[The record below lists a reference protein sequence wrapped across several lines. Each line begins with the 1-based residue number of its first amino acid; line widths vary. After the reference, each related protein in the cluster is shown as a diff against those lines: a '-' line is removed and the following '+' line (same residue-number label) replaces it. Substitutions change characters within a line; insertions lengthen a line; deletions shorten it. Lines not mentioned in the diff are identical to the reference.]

1 MRAKLYAA
9 LVIAALVL
17 LFILQNVEV
26 VAVRFLFW
34 HLMLSL
40 AVLLLGTLGV
50 GVVIGLLVGGYV
62 RRGGRPRLR
71 SG

>member
-34 HLMLSL
+34 HLMLHGQYCYL
-40 AVLLLGTLGV
+40 A
-50 GVVIGLLVGGYV
+50 
-62 RRGGRPRLR
+62 PSR
-71 SG
+71 SGW